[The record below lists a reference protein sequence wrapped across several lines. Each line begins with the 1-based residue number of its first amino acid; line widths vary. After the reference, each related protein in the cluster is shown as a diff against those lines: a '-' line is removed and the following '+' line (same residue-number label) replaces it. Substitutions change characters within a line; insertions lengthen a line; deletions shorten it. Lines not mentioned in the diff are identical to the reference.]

1 MPGARCTVPNHAFA
15 GMTKLPL
22 MLGHTWGHSRLQTSE
37 IPQVVFFLR
46 NRSHESLTTHT
57 KARHGANADQPAR
70 TGFISTSRPG
80 VPFLPRVGG
89 RGTCEQEQL
98 PWLAPEAG
106 PTAGTICICGPS
118 SSVPRLYGGA
128 SQIAVAGGTTRR
140 RPAAQLVSS
149 LSRRSPGF
157 CLYGLFFL
165 CLRRASTD
173 TNVPTTASSL
183 HLPSDI
189 HAPPRC
195 DRTYVLPTNPVEL
208 LRPTAVYYIPT

>member
-89 RGTCEQEQL
+89 RGRASRSSCHGWL
-98 PWLAPEAG
+98 PRRGPRPGRYAYAARHRRSRDFTAARPKLLLRAG
-106 PTAGTICICGPS
+106 P
-118 SSVPRLYGGA
+118 
-128 SQIAVAGGTTRR
+128 
-140 RPAAQLVSS
+140 
-149 LSRRSPGF
+149 
-157 CLYGLFFL
+157 
-165 CLRRASTD
+165 
-173 TNVPTTASSL
+173 
-183 HLPSDI
+183 HLPLNLF
-189 HAPPRC
+189 R
-195 DRTYVLPTNPVEL
+195 V
-208 LRPTAVYYIPT
+208 

>member
-37 IPQVVFFLR
+37 IPQVVFFF
-46 NRSHESLTTHT
+46 E
-57 KARHGANADQPAR
+57 KQ
-70 TGFISTSRPG
+70 I
-80 VPFLPRVGG
+80 PRVFDDSHQSSARRQCRPTGAHGLHQHEPTGCTFPPSG
-89 RGTCEQEQL
+89 RGKGTCEQEQL